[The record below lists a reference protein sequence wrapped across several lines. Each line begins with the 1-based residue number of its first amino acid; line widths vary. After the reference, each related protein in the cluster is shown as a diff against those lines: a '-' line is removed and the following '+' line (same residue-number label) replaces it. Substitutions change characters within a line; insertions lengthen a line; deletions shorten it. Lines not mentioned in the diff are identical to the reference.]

1 LAARQH
7 GVISREQ
14 VLAVG
19 LSDDQIEK
27 ALAASNLHRVFR
39 GVYAVGHPGIGRRG
53 RMHAAWLSCGP
64 GATISHGSALELL
77 GLTDRQLALIHLIGP
92 GEHGRRIDGIRW
104 HRVPLPGP
112 TEVAIRHGIRCTTV
126 ARTLVDLAG
135 SLGRSSLRG
144 LIEEAAV
151 RRSLDVEAIDSIL
164 ARRRRRGAP
173 ALRALLTP
181 WRAAAGDLPALR
193 SRLEARL
200 WPRLVER
207 GLAFPDANARI
218 DLDGVRFEVDFVW
231 HERMLVV
238 ETDGEEAHATRS
250 AFQRDRW
257 RDQLLQAAGY
267 RVMRVTWRQLEREP
281 EQVVSRICSA
291 LES

>member
-1 LAARQH
+1 M
-7 GVISREQ
+7 
-14 VLAVG
+14 
-19 LSDDQIEK
+19 
-27 ALAASNLHRVFR
+27 RV
-39 GVYAVGHPGIGRRG
+39 
-53 RMHAAWLSCGP
+53 
-64 GATISHGSALELL
+64 
-77 GLTDRQLALIHLIGP
+77 
-92 GEHGRRIDGIRW
+92 
-104 HRVPLPGP
+104 
-112 TEVAIRHGIRCTTV
+112 V
-126 ARTLVDLAG
+126 ARFYDPKGTEFTFDEVFYDSVGNVFLDEQKKLPIPFYLADENA
-135 SLGRSSLRG
+135 SFDRYE
-144 LIEEAAV
+144 I
-151 RRSLDVEAIDSIL
+151 
-164 ARRRRRGAP
+164 
-173 ALRALLTP
+173 T
-181 WRAAAGDLPALR
+181 DLPALR

-267 RVMRVTWRQLEREP
+267 RVMRVTWHQLEREP